1 MTMSLVWLSALVGIA
16 ILITLASTV
25 VLLGLLIRDWKKRTL
40 W

>member
-1 MTMSLVWLSALVGIA
+1 MTMSLTWLSALVGTA
-16 ILITLASTV
+16 ILVTLASAV

>member
-1 MTMSLVWLSALVGIA
+1 MTMSLAWLSVLVGTA
-16 ILITLASTV
+16 ILVTLASTV